1 MTNMIGGM
9 RRWLAGLI
17 LLAVSAPV
25 QAETS
30 ASEFLLLSND
40 RQGAYV
46 AGILQGM
53 SYVMFN
59 YDKSGYERWDACVR
73 SQSLEATI
81 GDVIRLLKENP
92 DESRSPVPWAVTR
105 AVTTR

>member
-1 MTNMIGGM
+1 MIGGL

-17 LLAVSAPV
+17 LLAVSTPV
-25 QAETS
+25 QGETS

-46 AGILQGM
+46 SGILQGM

-73 SQSLEATI
+73 SQS
-81 GDVIRLLKENP
+81 
-92 DESRSPVPWAVTR
+92 R
-105 AVTTR
+105 ASASAASSVLPQRAAASTSSGSDHTEYISSS